1 MKSYQNILAE
11 IKSKIIENKLTHEN
25 SIIIGDNSS
34 GKSEVLQSIL
44 KEDIQGYYFIDSVN
58 RSFDYEKAS
67 RESNFENTYR
77 DVVRCRI
84 KENYFNLQDSFDI
97 FRLGTTNIENI
108 YYNYEIELK
117 DLIKSFLGIELD
129 IVIGINKVLVRTK
142 TLLINGEEEKLSSGY
157 QALIR
162 IFLEV
167 LYFENNIMDNIKN
180 PIILIDEINEFLSV
194 KNEQKIIPFLVEK
207 FPRLKFVITTYS
219 SDIMVNAENF
229 NIVVLNKN
237 NYEILDSND
246 FVTNTDVREIF
257 ENLYGREENIES
269 DIEMTLRN
277 LLSLKITE
285 NWGSIEEDKLKN
297 IDSLNLTTL
306 QKLLLKQIKEW

>member
-108 YYNYEIELK
+108 YY
-117 DLIKSFLGIELD
+117 G
-129 IVIGINKVLVRTK
+129 
-142 TLLINGEEEKLSSGY
+142 
-157 QALIR
+157 
-162 IFLEV
+162 
-167 LYFENNIMDNIKN
+167 
-180 PIILIDEINEFLSV
+180 
-194 KNEQKIIPFLVEK
+194 
-207 FPRLKFVITTYS
+207 
-219 SDIMVNAENF
+219 
-229 NIVVLNKN
+229 
-237 NYEILDSND
+237 
-246 FVTNTDVREIF
+246 
-257 ENLYGREENIES
+257 
-269 DIEMTLRN
+269 
-277 LLSLKITE
+277 
-285 NWGSIEEDKLKN
+285 
-297 IDSLNLTTL
+297 
-306 QKLLLKQIKEW
+306 

>member
-1 MKSYQNILAE
+1 
-11 IKSKIIENKLTHEN
+11 
-25 SIIIGDNSS
+25 
-34 GKSEVLQSIL
+34 
-44 KEDIQGYYFIDSVN
+44 
-58 RSFDYEKAS
+58 
-67 RESNFENTYR
+67 
-77 DVVRCRI
+77 
-84 KENYFNLQDSFDI
+84 
-97 FRLGTTNIENI
+97 
-108 YYNYEIELK
+108 
-117 DLIKSFLGIELD
+117 
-129 IVIGINKVLVRTK
+129 
-142 TLLINGEEEKLSSGY
+142 
-157 QALIR
+157 
-162 IFLEV
+162 
-167 LYFENNIMDNIKN
+167 MDNIKN

-207 FPRLKFVITTYS
+207 FPRLKFVITTHS

-285 NWGSIEEDKLKN
+285 KWGSIEEDKLKN